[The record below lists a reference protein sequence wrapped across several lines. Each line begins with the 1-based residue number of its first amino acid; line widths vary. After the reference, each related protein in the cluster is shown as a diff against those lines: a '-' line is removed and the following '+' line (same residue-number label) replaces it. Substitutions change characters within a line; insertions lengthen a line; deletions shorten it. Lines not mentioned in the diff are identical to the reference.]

1 MALFSERHG
10 YTKPSDIII
19 RERLTPE
26 IENAILNYF
35 ESLKDNHFNTYHKL
49 GKQAWIA
56 HLNQRANLYGRS
68 GTTPIDYL
76 SSQDIQWYQKL
87 DYIEFILSHLK
98 ELEAK
103 PDRDLLP
110 TWTICLSDKV
120 INTLNTEFERLH
132 FGYRIVD
139 MKIAEISSEQE
150 INAIETTLRESPSN
164 VQMHLSKAF
173 ELYAKRPEAD
183 YSNSIKESISAVE
196 AYCREQTETK
206 TLGEALKA
214 LSSKG
219 INIPPMLK
227 TSFEKLYAYT
237 NDSKT
242 GIRHALI
249 SDEEN
254 AFIPEAEEA
263 LFMLV
268 SCSSFLSYLYKKST
282 KASIES
288 NKDK

>member
-1 MALFSERHG
+1 MALFSERYG

-26 IENAILNYF
+26 IENAICNFFDALEGAAGFIYTELEKYLWVYF
-35 ESLKDNHFNTYHKL
+35 FHRRNADYRPPFYQLSDDIGSPKLKWF
-49 GKQAWIA
+49 
-56 HLNQRANLYGRS
+56 R
-68 GTTPIDYL
+68 
-76 SSQDIQWYQKL
+76 KL
-87 DYIEFILSHLK
+87 DLIEVT
-98 ELEAK
+98 LEYLGRLMHSQKYRGSNITDMTSRA
-103 PDRDLLP
+103 
-110 TWTICLSDKV
+110 V
-120 INTLNTEFERLH
+120 HFLNTQFERLH
-132 FGYRIVD
+132 FGYHIVD
-139 MKIAEISSEQE
+139 GKIVEISSEQE
-150 INAIETTLRESPSN
+150 INTIETALRESPSN
-164 VQMHLSKAF
+164 VQMHLSKAL

-196 AYCREQTETK
+196 AYCREQTETQ

-214 LSSKG
+214 LSSRG

-237 NDSKT
+237 NGPL
-242 GIRHALI
+242 GIRHALMTTN
-249 SDEEN
+249 EQE
-254 AFIPEAEEA
+254 AFIPGAEEA

-288 NKDK
+288 NRDK